1 MATNSAVRNR
11 GYGLVEQRCLLE
23 NSECLA
29 VPVRRGRRGKLKN
42 GRASESDTDPM
53 GYNRVVDLITSV
65 LVPRAFL
72 VEPRN
77 LGTLA

>member
-11 GYGLVEQRCLLE
+11 GYRLVEQRCLLE
-23 NSECLA
+23 NSECPA
-29 VPVRRGRRGKLKN
+29 VPVRRGRRGKLED

-53 GYNRVVDLITSV
+53 GDNRVVNLIAGMLV
-65 LVPRAFL
+65 LRALL

-77 LGTLA
+77 L